1 MANIKF
7 AEMILEIMTQFG
19 GRLPGKA
26 LHHQPWTS
34 KVTVSPLFS
43 ILRKYEAYY
52 VYMFGRHNNLQADY
66 HNYTSKPETHTPNR
80 MISRILGRAGI
91 TVRAKTKN
99 SQLRMMETAKSLC
112 VCKALVKPELF

>member
-52 VYMFGRHNNLQADY
+52 VYMLAGTTIYKPIITTTPASLRPILQ
-66 HNYTSKPETHTPNR
+66 TE
-80 MISRILGRAGI
+80 
-91 TVRAKTKN
+91 
-99 SQLRMMETAKSLC
+99 
-112 VCKALVKPELF
+112 